1 MKKLFD
7 FKHFKGDLF
16 GGITAGIVALP
27 LALAFGVSSGLG
39 PSAGLYGAIFVS
51 FFAALFG
58 GTNTQ
63 ISGPTAPMT
72 AVSMVV
78 IAGLVAAFDGDVAKA
93 LPAILTVFLLAGI
106 MQVGLG
112 FLGLGKYIK
121 YIPYPV
127 VSGFMTAIG
136 VIILITQILPAIGY
150 YPKEDTAF
158 VNQFKPHAEEIILDN
173 ILAEEAEE
181 GFLVLEDF
189 KETIERAEMIT
200 PIQVLKES
208 QTLASKDASG
218 VIGALKILPRALKN
232 ISWLE
237 FLLAAGTIFIIYGFK
252 RITTKVPSTLVAL
265 VVMSGIAIGFNLNY
279 RPIEEIPSGLP
290 IPNFEIFTNFSFGNI
305 TPYIFTALT
314 LALLGAIDSLL
325 TSVVAD
331 NMTKTKHKPNKEL
344 IGQGIGNSV
353 AAIFGGIPGA
363 GATIRTVVNINAGG
377 KTRLSGMVAG
387 VLLLV
392 VLLAIGPIASMIPA
406 AVLAGIL
413 ITVGIGVMDY
423 KGLKAI
429 PYMPRPEVVIMIV
442 VLVLSSV
449 WNLVYAVGIGLVIA
463 SLMFVKKIG
472 DLTAERSDVK
482 SLTKE
487 TAWVDETEF
496 PEDFKEVVFIKHIKG
511 PLFFG
516 STSDFQN
523 LMKQIPESASII
535 IIRMGR
541 MQYIDQSGLYVLE
554 DELIELTRQGKT
566 VLFVD
571 VLEQPRALLEN
582 IDIIPDLVPEEQ
594 IFEKFDDC
602 TSWIKKNILKIDE
615 DFKNRTQ
622 TKETQNSLTPKEAH
636 NILVEGNKRFA
647 KNLKAQRNLQD
658 QVFETS
664 EGQYPFAVILSCIDS
679 RVPAELVFDQ
689 GIGDIFSVRVAGNVV
704 NKDVLGSMEYACN
717 VAGSKIVVV
726 MGHTKCGAVTAA
738 CKHVEL
744 GNITPLLEKIK
755 PAINIVSKG
764 NEELTD
770 EQIEEVSFEN
780 VNVSIEQIRKES
792 PILAEME
799 KNGEIEIVG
808 ASYDVNTGLVEFH

>member
-1 MKKLFD
+1 MKNLFD

-78 IAGLVAAFDGDVAKA
+78 IAGMIASFDGDVEKA
-93 LPAILTVFLLAGI
+93 LPAILTVFLLAGL

-136 VIILITQILPAIGY
+136 VIILVTQIAPSVGY
-150 YPKEDTAF
+150 YPKEDVAF
-158 VNQFKPHAEEIILDN
+158 VQEFKPSAEEIILDN
-173 ILAEEAEE
+173 ILKEEASE
-181 GFLVLEDF
+181 GFLVLENF
-189 KETIERAEMIT
+189 KETIKRAELIT
-200 PIQVLKES
+200 AEQIESES
-208 QTLASKDASG
+208 QTLASKEASG
-218 VIGALKILPRALKN
+218 VIGSLKVLPRALKN
-232 ISWLE
+232 INWLE
-237 FLLAAGTIFIIYGFK
+237 LILAGGTILIIYGFK

-265 VVMSGIAIGFNLNY
+265 LVMSGIAIGFGLNY
-279 RPIEEIPSGLP
+279 RPIEEIPGGLP
-290 IPNFEIFTNFSFGNI
+290 IPNFEIFTEFSFGSI

-377 KTRLSGMVAG
+377 KTRLSGMFAG
-387 VLLLV
+387 VLLLI
-392 VLLAIGPIASMIPA
+392 VLLAIGPLASQIPA

-429 PYMPRPEVVIMIV
+429 PYMPKPEVVIMLV

-472 DLTAERSDVK
+472 DLTAKRSDVK
-482 SLTKE
+482 PLKQE
-487 TAWVDETEF
+487 KFWADEESF
-496 PEDFKEVVFIKHIKG
+496 PENLKEEVFIKHIKG

-516 STSDFQN
+516 STSDFQS
-523 LMKQIPESASII
+523 LMKQIPETASTV
-535 IIRMGR
+535 IIRMDR
-541 MQYIDQSGLYVLE
+541 MQYIDQSGLFVLE
-554 DELIELTRQGKT
+554 DSLIELASQDITI
-566 VLFVD
+566 LLVD
-571 VLEQPRALLEN
+571 ILEQPKYLLES
-582 IDIIPDLVPEEQ
+582 IDIIPDLVPKDQ
-594 IFEKFDDC
+594 IFETFNEC
-602 TSWIKKNILKIDE
+602 TSWIK
-615 DFKNRTQ
+615 
-622 TKETQNSLTPKEAH
+622 
-636 NILVEGNKRFA
+636 NK
-647 KNLKAQRNLQD
+647 KTN
-658 QVFETS
+658 
-664 EGQYPFAVILSCIDS
+664 
-679 RVPAELVFDQ
+679 
-689 GIGDIFSVRVAGNVV
+689 
-704 NKDVLGSMEYACN
+704 
-717 VAGSKIVVV
+717 
-726 MGHTKCGAVTAA
+726 
-738 CKHVEL
+738 
-744 GNITPLLEKIK
+744 
-755 PAINIVSKG
+755 
-764 NEELTD
+764 
-770 EQIEEVSFEN
+770 
-780 VNVSIEQIRKES
+780 
-792 PILAEME
+792 
-799 KNGEIEIVG
+799 
-808 ASYDVNTGLVEFH
+808 